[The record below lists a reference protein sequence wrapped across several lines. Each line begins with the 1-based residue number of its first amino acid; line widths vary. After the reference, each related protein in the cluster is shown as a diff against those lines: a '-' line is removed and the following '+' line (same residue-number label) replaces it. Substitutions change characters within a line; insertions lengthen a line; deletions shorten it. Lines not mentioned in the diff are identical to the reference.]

1 MDPERWQSI
10 RQVFHEAVGL
20 PADQRLGFLSE
31 ATSGDDALRVEVESL
46 LASHD
51 HAVSFMELDGAAMED
66 AELNPAPA
74 ADMTGRRIG
83 AYRVV
88 REIGRGGMGAV
99 YLGVR
104 ADDQFSKRVA
114 IKLVLGGTNTD

>member
-31 ATSGDDALRVEVESL
+31 ATAGDDTLRVEVESL

-51 HAVSFMELDGAAMED
+51 DALSFMEPDGD
-66 AELNPAPA
+66 AIKTPELSRAPT

-83 AYRVV
+83 AYKVV
-88 REIGRGGMGAV
+88 REIGRGGMGAAAQ
-99 YLGVR
+99 VR
-104 ADDQFSKRVA
+104 VCGA
-114 IKLVLGGTNTD
+114 IVRGHTQAS